1 MKRIQGI
8 HNKTK
13 EIDIQSQPYNN
24 KNVLLQSTDLAE
36 IFANNGLAGIE
47 FKNID
52 LYRVAFVHKSYC
64 TMKNIDFDKSNV
76 KCPADCLPLQ
86 DMSYERIE
94 FLGDALLGMIVANY
108 LYTRFPDQNE
118 GFLSKIRTKI
128 VNGRM
133 LGYLSDK
140 IGFPKFAIISKQ
152 VEETGGRNNFKIMED
167 IFEAFIGAL
176 FLDFQTEGDKVQLP
190 NTIKISALT
199 GAGYFIV
206 ESFIIYIIENY
217 IDFCELIRIKN
228 NYKDML
234 VSYMMH
240 NLQDAPKFYEVK
252 VLMKDNV
259 RIFTYCIKDR
269 NNAIIATSTGS
280 NKKEAENNAAKE
292 ALLYYNVDICEYNSN
307 IS

>member
-13 EIDIQSQPYNN
+13 DVEVINQPYNN
-24 KNVLLQSTDLAE
+24 KNILLQSRDLQE
-36 IFANNGLAGIE
+36 IFNNNGLNDIK

-64 TMKNIDFDKSNV
+64 TMKNIDFDKSNINR
-76 KCPADCLPLQ
+76 PADCLPLQ
-86 DMSYERIE
+86 DMSYERLE
-94 FLGDALLGMIVANY
+94 FLGDSLIGMIVANY
-108 LYTRFPDQNE
+108 LYNRFPDQNE

-133 LGYLSDK
+133 LGYLSNK

-152 VEETGGRNNFKIMED
+152 VEETGGRDNFKIMED

-176 FLDFQTEGDKVQLP
+176 FLDFQTEYDKVQLP
-190 NTIKISALT
+190 NNINISP
-199 GAGYFIV
+199 FIV

-240 NLQDAPKFYEVK
+240 NLQDVPKFYEVK
-252 VLMKDNV
+252 ILMKDNM

-280 NKKEAENNAAKE
+280 NKKEAENNTAKE
-292 ALLYYNVDICEYNSN
+292 ALLYYNVDIYEYNSN
-307 IS
+307 I

>member
-13 EIDIQSQPYNN
+13 DVEIINQPYNN
-24 KNVLLQSTDLAE
+24 KNVLLQSRDLQE
-36 IFANNGLAGIE
+36 IFNNNGLNDIK

-64 TMKNIDFDKSNV
+64 TMKNIDFDKSNINR
-76 KCPADCLPLQ
+76 PADCLPLQ
-86 DMSYERIE
+86 DMSYERLE
-94 FLGDALLGMIVANY
+94 FLGDSLIGMIVANY
-108 LYTRFPDQNE
+108 LYNRFPDQNE

-152 VEETGGRNNFKIMED
+152 VEETGGRDNFKIMED

-176 FLDFQTEGDKVQLP
+176 FLDFQTEYDKVQLP
-190 NTIKISALT
+190 NNINISPFT

-240 NLQDAPKFYEVK
+240 NLQDVPKFYEVK
-252 VLMKDNV
+252 ILMKDNM

-280 NKKEAENNAAKE
+280 NKKDAENNTAKE
-292 ALLYYNVDICEYNSN
+292 ALLYYNVDIYEYNSN
-307 IS
+307 I

>member
-1 MKRIQGI
+1 
-8 HNKTK
+8 
-13 EIDIQSQPYNN
+13 
-24 KNVLLQSTDLAE
+24 
-36 IFANNGLAGIE
+36 
-47 FKNID
+47 
-52 LYRVAFVHKSYC
+52 
-64 TMKNIDFDKSNV
+64 MKNIDFDKSNV
-76 KCPADCLPLQ
+76 NCPADCLPLQ
-86 DMSYERIE
+86 DMSYERLE
-94 FLGDALLGMIVANY
+94 FLGDALIGMIVANY

-176 FLDFQTEGDKVQLP
+176 FLDFQTDSDKVQLP
-190 NTIKISALT
+190 NAIKISALT

-240 NLQDAPKFYEVK
+240 NLQDVPKFYEVK

-292 ALLYYNVDICEYNSN
+292 ALIYYNVDICEYNSN
-307 IS
+307 ID

>member
-1 MKRIQGI
+1 
-8 HNKTK
+8 
-13 EIDIQSQPYNN
+13 
-24 KNVLLQSTDLAE
+24 
-36 IFANNGLAGIE
+36 
-47 FKNID
+47 
-52 LYRVAFVHKSYC
+52 
-64 TMKNIDFDKSNV
+64 MKNIDFDKSNV
-76 KCPADCLPLQ
+76 NCPADCLPLQ

-128 VNGRM
+128 VNGKM

-176 FLDFQTEGDKVQLP
+176 FLDFQTDGDKVQLP
-190 NTIKISALT
+190 NAIKIAPLT
-199 GAGYFIV
+199 GSGYFIV

-252 VLMKDNV
+252 VLMRDNV

-269 NNAIIATSTGS
+269 NNAIIATSTGG

-307 IS
+307 ID

>member
-8 HNKTK
+8 HNKTQDI
-13 EIDIQSQPYNN
+13 EIINQPYNN
-24 KNVLLQSTDLAE
+24 KNILLQNVDLQE
-36 IFANNGLAGIE
+36 IFNNNGLNNIK

-64 TMKNIDFDKSNV
+64 TMKNIDFDKSNIN
-76 KCPADCLPLQ
+76 CPADSLPLQ
-86 DMSYERIE
+86 DMSYERLE
-94 FLGDALLGMIVANY
+94 FLGDSLIGMIVANY
-108 LYTRFPDQNE
+108 LYNRFPDQNE

-176 FLDFQTEGDKVQLP
+176 FLDFQTENDKVQLP
-190 NTIKISALT
+190 NNINISPFT

-217 IDFCELIRIKN
+217 IDFCELIRLKN

-234 VSYMMH
+234 VSYMTH
-240 NLQDAPKFYEVK
+240 NLQDIPKFYEVK
-252 VLMKDNV
+252 ITIKDNI

-269 NNAIIATSTGS
+269 NNSIIATSTGT
-280 NKKEAENNAAKE
+280 NKKEAENNTAKE
-292 ALLYYNVDICEYNSN
+292 ALIYYNVDICEYNSN
-307 IS
+307 I